1 MGWWPICG
9 LIECDMTFREAQDI
23 ISTVDLE
30 EMRAFGGGMMDVLSL
45 DGMKLLVDED
55 QTRINQTMTE
65 MIGKRVSTSL

>member
-1 MGWWPICG
+1 
-9 LIECDMTFREAQDI
+9 
-23 ISTVDLE
+23 
-30 EMRAFGGGMMDVLSL
+30 MRAFGGGMMDVLSL